1 MLGQEIICFIHLLS
15 KELNLCFILRNVK
28 ECEENSNFKIALQ
41 LTYCKVN

>member
-28 ECEENSNFKIALQ
+28 ECEENAAISKLHYN
-41 LTYCKVN
+41 